1 MPPIDVEHICES
13 VFEDASYGVV
23 VRQVVVLPK
32 VPVLIEVDGSVVG
45 GQDVEIDRLTV
56 VLGCCWD
63 VLL

>member
-23 VRQVVVLPK
+23 VRQVVVLPE

-45 GQDVEIDRLTV
+45 GEDM
-56 VLGCCWD
+56 
-63 VLL
+63 